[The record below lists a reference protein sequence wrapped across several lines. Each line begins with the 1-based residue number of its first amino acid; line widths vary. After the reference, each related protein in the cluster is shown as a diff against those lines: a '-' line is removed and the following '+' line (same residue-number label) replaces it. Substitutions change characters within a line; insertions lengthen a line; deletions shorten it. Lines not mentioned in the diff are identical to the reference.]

1 MKKIIVAVIIMILI
15 PFSFAGAE
23 DKGTVDPAKV
33 MPSKGYL
40 SVPAMQAY
48 HIFKERMAKETDKAN
63 FVDCI
68 KGEKRILNYGRMDA
82 GNEEPNPNQEYH
94 SNVWVT
100 IQCGR

>member
-1 MKKIIVAVIIMILI
+1 MKKVIVAVIIMILI
-15 PFSFAGAE
+15 PFSLAGAE
-23 DKGTVDPAKV
+23 DKGTVDPATV

-40 SVPAMQAY
+40 SSPAMGAY

-68 KGEKRILNYGRMDA
+68 KGEGRILSYSRMAA

-94 SNVWVT
+94 SNVWIT